1 MRRLLT
7 LVVKAAVSGLLLY
20 VALRT
25 VDIGTL
31 KARLSQVDLRWIGLG
46 LLLLQ
51 VQIFALALR
60 WQKLV
65 IRCGAGLP
73 LAQAFRFSM
82 IAAFFN
88 QTLPSSVGG
97 DAIRIWLV
105 GKRANWRIA
114 TYSVLLD
121 RVVGVVALAAIVI
134 ICLPWTFTLIRNP
147 VGRTALLIIGLGCIG
162 AGLVFVGLAWERLQV
177 LQRWS
182 LTRHLT
188 AAATIALAVLRS
200 PRALIPV
207 FSLSF
212 GIHLLTALAAWC
224 AARAINADLPLLYSV
239 FLVLPVVLITVIPI
253 SIAGWGVRE
262 SAMVAAF
269 GYAGLSPSDGLLV
282 SLLFGA
288 GYLVVGALG
297 GLVWTFTTERLAPD
311 AGAILG
317 GQAGLGAR
325 FDGNHDTI

>member
-1 MRRLLT
+1 MRKALS
-7 LVVKAAVSGLLLY
+7 LVVKVAVSGLLLY
-20 VALRT
+20 LALRT
-25 VDIGTL
+25 VDIVSV
-31 KARLSQVDLRWIGLG
+31 KDRLSQVDLRWIGLG

-51 VQIFALALR
+51 AQIFVLALR

-97 DAIRIWLV
+97 DAMRIWLV
-105 GKRANWRIA
+105 AKRANWRIA

-121 RVVGVVALAAIVI
+121 RIVGIIALATMVVA
-134 ICLPWTFTLIRNP
+134 CLPWTFALIRNP
-147 VGRTALLIIGLGCIG
+147 VGRSALLMIGLGCIG
-162 AGLVFVGLAWERLQV
+162 ASLIFVGLASQRLRV

-182 LTRHLT
+182 LTRHL
-188 AAATIALAVLRS
+188 AAAAAIALSVLRS
-200 PRALIPV
+200 PQAFVPI
-207 FSLSF
+207 FGLSF
-212 GIHLLTALAAWC
+212 VIHLFTALAAWC
-224 AARAINADLPLLYSV
+224 AARAVSADLPLIYSI
-239 FLVLPVVLITVIPI
+239 FLVLPVILIAVVPI

-269 GYAGLSPSDGLLV
+269 GYAGFPPSDGLLV

-297 GLVWTFTTERLAPD
+297 GPVWVLAPRRAD
-311 AGAILG
+311 RGAFAGT
-317 GQAGLGAR
+317 R
-325 FDGNHDTI
+325 PHE

>member
-1 MRRLLT
+1 MRKALS

-20 VALRT
+20 LALRT
-25 VDIGTL
+25 VDIVSV
-31 KARLSQVDLRWIGLG
+31 KDRLSQIDLRWIGFG

-51 VQIFALALR
+51 AQIFVLALR

-73 LAQAFRFSM
+73 LAQAFRYSM
-82 IAAFFN
+82 IATFFN

-97 DAIRIWLV
+97 DAMRIWLV

-121 RVVGVVALAAIVI
+121 RVVGIVALATIVVA
-134 ICLPWTFTLIRNP
+134 CLPWTFALIRNP
-147 VGRTALLIIGLGCIG
+147 VGRSALLMIGLGCIG
-162 AGLVFVGLAWERLQV
+162 ASLIFVGLASQRLRV

-182 LTRHLT
+182 LTRHL
-188 AAATIALAVLRS
+188 AAAAAIALALLHS
-200 PRALIPV
+200 PRALIPI
-207 FSLSF
+207 FGLSF
-212 GIHLLTALAAWC
+212 VIHLLTALAAWS
-224 AARAINADLPLLYSV
+224 AARAVNADLPLLYSV
-239 FLVLPVVLITVIPI
+239 FLVLPVVLIAVVPI

-262 SAMVAAF
+262 GAMVAAF
-269 GYAGLSPSDGLLV
+269 GYAGLPPSDGLLV

-297 GLVWTFTTERLAPD
+297 GLVWTFTTERLAP
-311 AGAILG
+311 GAILSE
-317 GQAGLGAR
+317 QAGLGAR
-325 FDGNHDTI
+325 LDGNRDTI